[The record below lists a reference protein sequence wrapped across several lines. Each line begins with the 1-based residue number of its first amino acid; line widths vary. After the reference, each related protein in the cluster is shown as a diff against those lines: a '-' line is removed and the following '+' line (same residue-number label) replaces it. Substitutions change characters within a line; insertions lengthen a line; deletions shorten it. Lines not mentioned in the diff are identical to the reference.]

1 MATRNFNNLIVLL
14 LVESFFKR
22 TVFANRI
29 NRRSTDFNS
38 HSQMMTDMPEW
49 ENVPEE
55 LIPELLP
62 DNDTKLPDLARK
74 RRYFQRNR
82 TENDTRATSQK
93 LDEKSKLCIF
103 KPTEET

>member
-1 MATRNFNNLIVLL
+1 
-14 LVESFFKR
+14 
-22 TVFANRI
+22 
-29 NRRSTDFNS
+29 
-38 HSQMMTDMPEW
+38 MMTDMPEW
-49 ENVPEE
+49 EKVPEE